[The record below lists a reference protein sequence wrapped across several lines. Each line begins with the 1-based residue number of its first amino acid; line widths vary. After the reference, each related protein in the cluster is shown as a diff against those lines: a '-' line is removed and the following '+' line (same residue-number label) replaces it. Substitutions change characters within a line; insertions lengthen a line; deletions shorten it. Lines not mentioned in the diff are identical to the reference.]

1 MSNESRTAHD
11 WEFEV
16 AHLLR
21 RVGEHHALALDRQQQ
36 LLLLEGTCQA
46 MHQLLT
52 SEVSEVVLRQ
62 VLTAV
67 AEALDVDRAYLYT
80 NLGRTEGAMLPA
92 LPPLLVWNAEEAG
105 GGTPPNALSIASQW
119 LEPLR
124 HGETVVRTPAE
135 TLCSRP
141 RGTTNY
147 ENGSMLMLPITV
159 EGALWG
165 ALCFEMG
172 CEARPW
178 SAWEIAALRRVAEGI
193 GGAVQRQRAAAALQR
208 RSRNLALIHRASQ
221 AFSSTL
227 DLDHVLVTVLEEVRR
242 LLGVVATSIWLM
254 DFESEELVCRHAT
267 GPQSALVRGWR
278 LAPGE
283 GVAGYV
289 MHSGKSL
296 IIDDVQMD
304 ARYFNGVE
312 KKTGIVVRSL
322 LTAPLLVNQEAIG
335 VLQVVDT
342 QPHRFSSAELEL
354 LEPLAASAAIAI
366 ENAFLYGETEVLRAF
381 NENIVQ
387 GMEEGIL
394 LEDAEGRITFVN
406 ARMQALVDYAPED
419 VIGRHWSVLVDP
431 AELTET
437 MRRGPHPPG
446 RYEAALR
453 TRQGRTV
460 PVLVSARP
468 ISGGLPWERENSSS
482 ASTLVV
488 FTDITERREAER
500 MLRQRYEDL
509 LALNEIAVILGRS
522 PDLVH
527 ALTETLERV
536 LEVTGASGGW
546 IHLRERKD
554 DRLTLIAHHG
564 CPPAL
569 VERLKTAQVGV
580 GVVGEVAQAG
590 QPRFQV
596 VMEEAHA
603 LIILPIGTRPESNGV
618 LGLLGDAAHPLS
630 SQKVQL
636 LTAIVHH
643 IGMAVEN
650 ARLTEEASEIEIL
663 REVDRLRSELIANVS
678 HELRTPLGLIK
689 MFCTSLLMDDVS
701 FERETQMEFLR
712 GIDEQTDRLEV
723 IVDNLLDLSRAES
736 GRLHLELRAVDIGAL
751 AREVIAKVEQE
762 VRSTIGAPQRKP
774 SASYRFVYDFPEQ
787 PLIGKVDARRI
798 EQVLR
803 NLLNNAV
810 KYSPEGGTIT
820 VQGRGDRWQ
829 LLIRVSDEGIGIPPH
844 EQERI
849 FERFYRVENEVTRR
863 TQGAGL
869 GLSVC
874 RSIVEAHGGHIWVDS
889 TPGKGSTFY
898 FTLPVGSSEE
908 GNDGR
913 REDPHP
919 GS

>member
-11 WEFEV
+11 LEFE
-16 AHLLR
+16 AAQLLR
-21 RVGEHHALALDRQQQ
+21 RVGEHHAIALDRQQQ

-46 MHQLLT
+46 MHRLLT
-52 SEVSEVVLRQ
+52 SAASEVTLRQ
-62 VLTAV
+62 ALTAV
-67 AEALDVDRAYLYT
+67 AKALDVDRAYLYT
-80 NLGRTEGAMLPA
+80 NLGDVGKTTPPA
-92 LPPLLVWNAEEAG
+92 LPPLLVWAAG
-105 GGTPPNALSIASQW
+105 GIEGETSPNAPTISPQW
-119 LEPLR
+119 LESLR
-124 HGETVVRTPAE
+124 HGEIVTRTPTEAF
-135 TLCSRP
+135 SPRP
-141 RGTTNY
+141 G
-147 ENGSMLMLPITV
+147 EAAKGESGSVLMLPIVV
-159 EGALWG
+159 EGSLWG
-165 ALCFEMG
+165 ALCFEM
-172 CEARPW
+172 CYEARQW

-193 GGAVQRQRAAAALQR
+193 GGAVQRQEAEAALQR

-242 LLGVVATSIWLM
+242 LLGVAATSIWLM
-254 DFESEELVCRHAT
+254 DFESGELVCRHAT
-267 GPQSALVRGWR
+267 GPQSTLVRGWR

-289 MHSGKSL
+289 VRSGKSL
-296 IIDDVQMD
+296 IIDDVQTD
-304 ARYFNGVE
+304 TRYFNGVE

-342 QPHRFSSAELEL
+342 QPHRFSTAELEL

-387 GMEEGIL
+387 SMEEGIL
-394 LEDAEGRITFVN
+394 LEDAGGRITFVN
-406 ARMQALVDYAPED
+406 ARMQALVDYAPEGL
-419 VIGRHWSVLVDP
+419 IGQHWSVLADP
-431 AELTET
+431 AELTE
-437 MRRGPHPPG
+437 MARRGPHPPG
-446 RYEAALR
+446 RYEAVLR
-453 TRQGRTV
+453 TRAGRVV

-468 ISGGLPWERENSSS
+468 ISGELPWERESSPF
-482 ASTLVV
+482 AGTLVV

-509 LALNEIAVILGRS
+509 LTLNEIAVTLGRS
-522 PDLVH
+522 PDLAH

-536 LEVTGASGGW
+536 LEVTEASGGW
-546 IHLRERKD
+546 IHLRERKGN
-554 DRLTLIAHHG
+554 RLTLIAHRG

-569 VERLKTAQVGV
+569 VEGLQTVQMGV

-596 VMEEAHA
+596 TMDDVHA
-603 LIILPIGTRPESNGV
+603 PIILPVGTRPESNGV

-636 LTAIVHH
+636 LTAIAHH

-701 FERETQMEFLR
+701 FDRETQMEFLR

-736 GRLHLELRAVDIGAL
+736 GRLHLDLQAVDVGTL
-751 AREVIAKVEQE
+751 ARKVMAEVERE
-762 VRSTIGAPQRKP
+762 VTSTVGRPQGKP

-787 PLIGKVDARRI
+787 PLIGRVDARRI

-803 NLLNNAV
+803 NLLSNAV
-810 KYSPEGGTIT
+810 KYSPDGGTIT

-844 EQERI
+844 EQEHV

-863 TQGAGL
+863 TRGAGL

-874 RSIVEAHGGHIWVDS
+874 RSIVEAHGGHIWVES

-898 FTLPVGSSEE
+898 FTLPVGDSEE
-908 GNDGR
+908 RG
-913 REDPHP
+913 
-919 GS
+919 